1 MPQQVPV
8 QPPLVVDEHMHA
20 NPCVV
25 TMNLSWNAVVLISF
39 VSVMVTTFVARNIR
53 DVYLNDVANAK
64 VHVKG
69 F

>member
-1 MPQQVPV
+1 
-8 QPPLVVDEHMHA
+8 
-20 NPCVV
+20 
-25 TMNLSWNAVVLISF
+25 
-39 VSVMVTTFVARNIR
+39 VTTFVARNIR